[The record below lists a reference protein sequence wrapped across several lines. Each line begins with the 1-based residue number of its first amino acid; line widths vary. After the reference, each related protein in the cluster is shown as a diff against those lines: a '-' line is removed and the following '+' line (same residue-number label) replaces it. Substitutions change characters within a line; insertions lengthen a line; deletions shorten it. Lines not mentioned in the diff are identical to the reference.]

1 MYDFKENRI
10 SKKDFLKL
18 NEDDVLFITNP
29 GRMGDED
36 GSTFV
41 IKKENEFI
49 CYRVD
54 GWMYRSQDKNQEEM
68 ISMSDTA
75 KQFPTW
81 FETWKNWNNEN
92 YKGKYKYLYMGFGN
106 GLSVDKSIYDE
117 FKPYL
122 EKEKEKYFE
131 SYSEEDRKDLQ
142 YAVIVNVWDKALIQM
157 AKDKKIV
164 IK

>member
-41 IKKENEFI
+41 IKKENEFM

-75 KQFPTW
+75 KQFPKW